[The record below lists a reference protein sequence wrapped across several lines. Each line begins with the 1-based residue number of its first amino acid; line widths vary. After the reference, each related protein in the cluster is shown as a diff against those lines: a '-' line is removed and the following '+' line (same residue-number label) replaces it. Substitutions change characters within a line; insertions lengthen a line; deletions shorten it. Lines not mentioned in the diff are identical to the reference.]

1 MPLGARK
8 KKPTMAEREM
18 RVAEV
23 YGCLASG
30 KSRQQIIQ
38 YCLEKFDVGEGC
50 TDTYIRDARV
60 KLEEDC
66 KMSREAFMAEALAG
80 YRKIRESAE
89 RRGQMM
95 VAKSCLDSMVDLVGL
110 KGA

>member
-18 RVAEV
+18 RVAKV
-23 YGCLASG
+23 YGCLCAG
-30 KSRQQIIQ
+30 QSRQQIIQ
-38 YCLEKFDVGEGC
+38 FCAENFDVNESC
-50 TDTYIRDARV
+50 TDHYIRDARAQ
-60 KLEEDC
+60 LAQDC
-66 KMSREAFMAEALAG
+66 AITREAFMAEALAG

>member
-1 MPLGARK
+1 
-8 KKPTMAEREM
+8 MAEREM

-38 YCLEKFDVGEGC
+38 YCLENFDVTEAC

-60 KLEEDC
+60 KLEKDC
-66 KMSREAFMAEALAG
+66 DMTRQAFLAEALAG
-80 YRKIRESAE
+80 YRKIREQAE
-89 RRGQMM
+89 RRGQLM
-95 VAKSCLDSMVDLVGL
+95 VAKSSLDAMCDLVGL
-110 KGA
+110 KAS